1 MGGNSSER
9 KISIETGNQVLNAL
23 KNYDLKPRKFL
34 IGSNIKKFVIDMIN
48 FSPDIVFNALH
59 GRFGEDGQVQSILNS
74 LQIPYTHSGATS
86 SAIAINKHFSKIIFR
101 NSGIPCPKSELV
113 EIDKNVSSEL
123 SLPMVLKPVDGGS
136 SIDVVLIRNQTE
148 FEKKSKSFFQSN
160 KLGMFEEYIP
170 GREITVGVLDDK
182 VIGIIE
188 IISDENFYNYK
199 SKYVNV
205 AKHILSPKLP
215 KNIIKKLYDFT
226 LAAHRSLGCNF
237 ISRADFR
244 YNDKKNTLY
253 LLEINT
259 QPGLTKHSLL
269 PEMAN
274 NIGIDFNELC
284 NKILENAKCESL

>member
-23 KNYDLKPRKFL
+23 KSYDLKLKRFL
-34 IGSNIKKFVIDMIN
+34 IGGNIKKFVSDIIS
-48 FSPDIVFNALH
+48 FSPDVVFNALH
-59 GRFGEDGQVQSILNS
+59 GRFGEDGQVQSILNA

-101 NSGIPCPKSELV
+101 NSGITCPKSELV
-113 EIDKNVSSEL
+113 EINKNFSLEL
-123 SLPMVLKPVDGGS
+123 SLPMVLKPIDGGS
-136 SIDVVLIRNQTE
+136 SIDVVLIKNKTE
-148 FEKKSKSFFQSN
+148 LEKKTRSFFQSN
-160 KLGMFEEYIP
+160 KLGMFEEFIP
-170 GREITVGVLDDK
+170 GREITVGVFDNK

-199 SKYVNV
+199 SKYINV

-215 KNIIKKLYDFT
+215 KNIIKKLYEFT
-226 LAAHRSLGCNF
+226 LAAHRSLDCNF

-244 YNDKKNTLY
+244 YNDKTNTLY

-259 QPGLTKHSLL
+259 QPGLTKNSLL

-274 NIGIDFNELC
+274 NIGINFNELC